1 MSIAHIGST
10 TFFLVALAIAVIAL
24 VKTLEGPRT

>member
-10 TFFLVALAIAVIAL
+10 TFFLVALAIAVIAF
-24 VKTLEGPRT
+24 VKTLEGPHT

>member
-10 TFFLVALAIAVIAL
+10 TFFLAALAIAVIAL
-24 VKTLEGPRT
+24 VKTLEGPRA

>member
-10 TFFLVALAIAVIAL
+10 TFFLGVLAIAVIAL